1 MYGISVSAYHHT
13 AHIKYYDISFF
24 LPTFP
29 LPHTIIGGQKTIR
42 PYWRNY
48 FDRTDVLIYVVDSSD
63 SKRLG
68 ETATEL
74 TDLLQETKLKG
85 VPLLVFAN
93 KQDLLNAKSCDEI
106 SIALKLKSIRDRKW
120 SCLECSSKNGEGVE
134 DGLNWVMDHMPKK
147 G

>member
-1 MYGISVSAYHHT
+1 
-13 AHIKYYDISFF
+13 
-24 LPTFP
+24 
-29 LPHTIIGGQKTIR
+29 
-42 PYWRNY
+42 
-48 FDRTDVLIYVVDSSD
+48 
-63 SKRLG
+63 LG

-93 KQDLLNAKSCDEI
+93 KQDLLNAREANDIVLELR
-106 SIALKLKSIRDRKW
+106 LKTIRDRKW
-120 SCLECSSKNGEGVE
+120 TCLECSSKSGEGIE

>member
-1 MYGISVSAYHHT
+1 MYGISVSFINLLMHYMCHIIPPSHH
-13 AHIKYYDISFF
+13 YYT
-24 LPTFP
+24 PTQS
-29 LPHTIIGGQKTIR
+29 LGGQKAIR

-48 FDRTDVLIYVVDSSD
+48 FDRTNVLIYVVDSSD

-74 TDLLQETKLKG
+74 SDLLQETKLNG

-93 KQDLLNAKSCDEI
+93 KQDLINAIEAKEI
-106 SIALKLKSIRDRKW
+106 VRELKLKSIRDRKW
-120 SCLECSSKNGEGVE
+120 TCLECSSKSGEGIE

-147 G
+147 C

>member
-1 MYGISVSAYHHT
+1 M
-13 AHIKYYDISFF
+13 
-24 LPTFP
+24 
-29 LPHTIIGGQKTIR
+29 
-42 PYWRNY
+42 
-48 FDRTDVLIYVVDSSD
+48 
-63 SKRLG
+63 G

-74 TDLLQETKLKG
+74 SDLLQETKLKG

-93 KQDLLNAKSCDEI
+93 KQDLLNAKEAKEI
-106 SIALKLKSIRDRKW
+106 VSELQLKSIRDRKW

>member
-1 MYGISVSAYHHT
+1 MLNISH
-13 AHIKYYDISFF
+13 YYFNT
-24 LPTFP
+24 L
-29 LPHTIIGGQKTIR
+29 GGQKTIR

-74 TDLLQETKLKG
+74 SDLLQETKLKG

-93 KQDLLNAKSCDEI
+93 KQDLLNAKEGKEI
-106 SIALKLKSIRDRKW
+106 VRELKLKSIRDRKW
-120 SCLECSSKNGEGVE
+120 TCLECSSKHGEGVE

>member
-1 MYGISVSAYHHT
+1 MFPT
-13 AHIKYYDISFF
+13 TTYYTYPIQS
-24 LPTFP
+24 L
-29 LPHTIIGGQKTIR
+29 GGQKTIR

-74 TDLLQETKLKG
+74 TDLLLETKLKG

-93 KQDLLNAKSCDEI
+93 KQDLLNATEAKEI
-106 SIALKLKSIRDRKW
+106 IRALKLKSIRGRKW
-120 SCLECSSKNGEGVE
+120 TCLECSSKNGEGIE
-134 DGLNWVMDHMPKK
+134 DGLTWVMDHMPKK